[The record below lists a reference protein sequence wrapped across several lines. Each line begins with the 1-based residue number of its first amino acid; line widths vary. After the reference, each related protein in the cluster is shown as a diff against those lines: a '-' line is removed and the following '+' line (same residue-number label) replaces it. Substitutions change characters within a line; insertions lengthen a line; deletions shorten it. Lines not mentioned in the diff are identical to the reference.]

1 MGSGN
6 TSPSRPPSPPPTA
19 SVRVAPACYVCVG
32 ETEAA
37 AQDKRSIIE
46 GTAREI
52 DALVLLS
59 EVLNYD
65 FASKPIDEPFT
76 DAELTEF
83 SFQGFRDR
91 VIRLSGKKN
100 PTVRDFISTSGRG
113 TIKEHPMFFFAAAR
127 SRWPIRWR
135 NGLPRQLAMG
145 SC

>member
-6 TSPSRPPSPPPTA
+6 TSPSRPPPTA
-19 SVRVAPACYVCVG
+19 SGRVAPACSVCVG
-32 ETEAA
+32 ESEAA

-52 DALVLLS
+52 DALVVLS
-59 EVLNYD
+59 EVRNYD

-100 PTVRDFISTSGRG
+100 PT
-113 TIKEHPMFFFAAAR
+113 
-127 SRWPIRWR
+127 
-135 NGLPRQLAMG
+135 
-145 SC
+145 

>member
-1 MGSGN
+1 
-6 TSPSRPPSPPPTA
+6 
-19 SVRVAPACYVCVG
+19 VRVG

-76 DAELTEF
+76 DAELTEW
-83 SFQGFRDR
+83 
-91 VIRLSGKKN
+91 L
-100 PTVRDFISTSGRG
+100 GR
-113 TIKEHPMFFFAAAR
+113 IAEP
-127 SRWPIRWR
+127 
-135 NGLPRQLAMG
+135 
-145 SC
+145 C